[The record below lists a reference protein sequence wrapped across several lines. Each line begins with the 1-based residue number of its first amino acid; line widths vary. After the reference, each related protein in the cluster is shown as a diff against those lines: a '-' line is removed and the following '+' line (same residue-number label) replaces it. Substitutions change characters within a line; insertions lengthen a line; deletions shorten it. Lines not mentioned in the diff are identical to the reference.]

1 MRSEMHEPGQGRLAA
16 TTRTTA
22 EAKAPL
28 PPSAIDAALEDD
40 AAPVV
45 TQRGS
50 RREFIAAGAK
60 TEAARMAIDEPH
72 AAATETTGDAGLI
85 RQLSRQISMLE
96 VQQEQIRK
104 LLELT
109 ERRFATR

>member
-1 MRSEMHEPGQGRLAA
+1 MRSEMHEPGRGRLAA

-50 RREFIAAGAK
+50 RREFIAVGAK

-72 AAATETTGDAGLI
+72 TATGDAGLI